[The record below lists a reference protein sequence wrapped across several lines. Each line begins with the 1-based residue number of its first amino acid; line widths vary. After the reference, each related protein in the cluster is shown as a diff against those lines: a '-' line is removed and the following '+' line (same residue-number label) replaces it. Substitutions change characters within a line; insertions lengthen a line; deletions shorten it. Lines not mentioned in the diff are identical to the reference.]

1 MRFLRTASTRRLLA
15 AIAGLLAAIAATAA
29 IAVAASG
36 TGPVPRARPL
46 ASAVHHALG
55 GPKVPGITADITF
68 TNHLIDTSAIQG
80 SDPILTG
87 ASGRLWLGDHRM
99 RLELQSNNG
108 DVELLLDHGHFWISD
123 PAANTVYQGTL
134 PKGLMGGSG
143 AANKA
148 KTPADNGIPS
158 IAQIQK
164 TLAKLMQHVN
174 LSGATPGDIAGQP
187 AYTVSVSPQH
197 DGGLLGSAEVAFD
210 AIRGVPLR
218 LAVYARGNTTP
229 VLELV
234 ANHITYGAVPAGDF
248 NVAPPVG
255 AKVVKVATGTTASG
269 TRAARAKD
277 GHGHH
282 ASVTGISAVASK
294 LSFPLVAPSSLVGLP
309 RHTVTLLDWGGSPAA
324 LVTYGQ
330 GLGGVA
336 VIEKASSA
344 TSGAASKSASRSS
357 QSQGDSGQSGLSLPT
372 VSINGATGTELDTA
386 LGTLVRFTRS
396 GVDYT
401 VVGSVPSAAADA
413 AARGL

>member
-15 AIAGLLAAIAATAA
+15 VIAGLVAVIAATAA
-29 IAVAASG
+29 IAAAASG

-46 ASAVHHALG
+46 AAAVHHALS
-55 GPKVPGITADITF
+55 GPKITGITADIRF
-68 TNHLIDTSAIQG
+68 TNNLIDASAIQG

-108 DVELLLDHGHFWISD
+108 DVELVLDHSHFWISD
-123 PAANTVYQGTL
+123 PATNTVYQGTL
-134 PKGLMGGSG
+134 PTGLMGGSG
-143 AANKA
+143 AADKA
-148 KTPADNGIPS
+148 QTPADNGIPS

-174 LSGATPGDIAGQP
+174 LSGATPGDVAGQP
-187 AYTVSVSPQH
+187 TYTVSVSPQH

-218 LAVYARGNTTP
+218 LAVYARGNPTP

-234 ANHITYGAVPAGDF
+234 ANHITYGAVPAADF

-255 AKVVKVATGTTASG
+255 AKVVKVATGTTTSG
-269 TRAARAKD
+269 TKAARAPD

-282 ASVTGISAVASK
+282 ASVTGISAVSSK

-344 TSGAASKSASRSS
+344 TSSAASRSASKSS
-357 QSQGDSGQSGLSLPT
+357 QSQGDSGHSGLSLPT

-396 GVDYT
+396 GVAYT
-401 VVGSVPSAAADA
+401 V
-413 AARGL
+413 